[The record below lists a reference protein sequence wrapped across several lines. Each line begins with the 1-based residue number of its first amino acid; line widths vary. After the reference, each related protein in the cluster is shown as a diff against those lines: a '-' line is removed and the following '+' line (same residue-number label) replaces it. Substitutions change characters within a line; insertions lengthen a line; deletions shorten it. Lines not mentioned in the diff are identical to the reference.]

1 MFALKG
7 KALVGLF
14 VLGGLVLFGLGLFW
28 IGDRRMLFANS
39 IELATEFSNL
49 GSLKGGSKVFVSGMD
64 AGEVLAIEVPSRP
77 GAKFRVHFRVLDQFR
92 PILRTDSV
100 ATIQVEGLVGS
111 KVLQVDAGTADAPQ
125 LKPGAVIPSREPVEV
140 GQLIQQA
147 VDTVKN
153 VNQAVDE
160 VHAQV
165 AVAVTTLTDLGRD
178 AQKLVKDVGTD
189 AADVVA
195 TGKRVVSRVDKLVMA
210 AGEGRGTVGKLLT
223 DETIY
228 RKARA
233 TVDNIESITGN
244 ARTASEDLKQL
255 ATDLK
260 KRDVG
265 GSIQKTAQ
273 NLQQATGELK
283 GAISALR
290 PSTGGNGTGLLDD
303 VRGTLE
309 HTREATSDLAD
320 NMEALKHN
328 WFFRGFFK
336 KRGFYD
342 LDSLTVEEYKKGK
355 IAPDRDRKRE
365 WAHLSEL
372 FTKDDSGAEVLSD
385 AGMKKLDQIATP
397 YLQYSANTP
406 LIVEGYAG
414 DGATADQFLRS
425 RDRARAVRRYLV
437 DRFDL
442 KMQYIGA
449 MPMGAV
455 RSEGSAGTPWD
466 GVAVVYFPPKKK

>member
-1 MFALKG
+1 MFALKR
-7 KALVGLF
+7 KAFVGLF

-49 GSLKGGSKVFVSGMD
+49 GSLKVGSKVFVSGMD
-64 AGEVLAIEVPSRP
+64 AGEVLTIEVPSRP
-77 GAKFRVHFRVLDQFR
+77 GAKFRVHFRVLEQFR

-100 ATIQVEGLVGS
+100 ASIQVEGLVGS

-153 VNQAVDE
+153 VNQAVDD

-165 AVAVTTLTDLGRD
+165 NVAVTMLTDLGEE
-178 AQKLVKDVGTD
+178 AQRLVKQVGGD
-189 AADVVA
+189 AADIVA
-195 TGKRVVSRVDKLVMA
+195 TGKTVVNRVDKLVVA
-210 AGEGRGTVGKLLT
+210 AGEGRGTIGKLLT
-223 DETIY
+223 DEDMY
-228 RKARA
+228 RKAR
-233 TVDNIESITGN
+233 TTIDNIESITGN

-255 ATDLK
+255 AADLK
-260 KRDVG
+260 KRDLG
-265 GSIQKTAQ
+265 GSIQKTAK
-273 NLQQATGELK
+273 NLQDATGELK
-283 GAISALR
+283 GAVSALR
-290 PSTGGNGTGLLDD
+290 PSSGGNATGLLDD

-342 LDSLTVEEYKKGK
+342 LDSLTVDEYKQGK
-355 IAPDRDRKRE
+355 IAPDRARQRE
-365 WAHLSEL
+365 WAHFSEL
-372 FTKDDSGAEVLSD
+372 FTKDASGAEVLSES
-385 AGMKKLDQIATP
+385 GMKKLDQITTP
-397 YLQYSANTP
+397 YLRYSANTP
-406 LIVEGYAG
+406 LIVEGYASE
-414 DGATADQFLRS
+414 GAASDQFLRS

-442 KMQYIGA
+442 KVQYIGA

-455 RSEGSAGTPWD
+455 RSEGGTGGPWD
-466 GVAVVYFPPKKK
+466 GVAIVYFPPKKK